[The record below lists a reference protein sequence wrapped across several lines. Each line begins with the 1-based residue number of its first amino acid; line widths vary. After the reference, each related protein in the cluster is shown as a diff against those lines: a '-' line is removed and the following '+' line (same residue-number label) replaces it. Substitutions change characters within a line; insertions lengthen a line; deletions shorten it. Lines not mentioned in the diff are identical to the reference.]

1 MKSNNS
7 KEETMGLYD
16 LIQKNK
22 KLNFIDA
29 KTKVV
34 KTFADLHESLDIENL
49 RAVVFIYN
57 DNQLPAIET
66 FLNFYQKKYTVAL
79 LNAGL
84 HPAFKQN
91 LENEYRP
98 AYIFDPSRTVVE
110 EYELKQ
116 VSAAISVF
124 KRKEIL
130 LSPIHG
136 DIKLLMSTS
145 GTTGSPKF
153 VKISDHNLVQNA
165 LSIMEYMPITEHD
178 VVPLNVPVNFVY
190 GFSIF
195 TTNCIKANTIV
206 CTDRDALQ
214 KEFWSDLAEYGFST
228 LSGVPYFYELL
239 HRFGFFKKDTPS
251 VRYLTHTGGMMN
263 KELANVISD
272 YTQIY
277 GKQFF
282 AQYGQTEASG
292 RMAFLPPKDFQTK
305 GTSIGFPVKNGRFE
319 IDEKTRELIYY
330 GPNVSGGYAN
340 NIFDLQDY
348 NHTDKL
354 YTGDLA
360 EKDELGYYHIKG
372 RIKRIIKLF
381 GVRLNLDE
389 VEVLLKNE
397 LGGQTFICIS
407 VQDKYLGIIHQ
418 DPSLLRQTITQLLK
432 EKLGLHASSLKNYY
446 FDQIPLT
453 VNGKVDYPALNRHIN
468 ENENSLAAV
477 KTVTE

>member
-1 MKSNNS
+1 M
-7 KEETMGLYD
+7 ELYD
-16 LIQKNK
+16 LIKKNK

-34 KTFADLHESLDIENL
+34 KSFNDIHESLNIEDL

-57 DNQLPAIET
+57 NNQLSSIEA

-79 LNAGL
+79 LNADL
-84 HPAFKQN
+84 HPQFKQN
-91 LENEYRP
+91 LENEYTP
-98 AYIFDPSRTVVE
+98 AYIFDPSRMEVE
-110 EYELKQ
+110 GYDLIQASEN
-116 VSAAISVF
+116 ISVF
-124 KRKEIL
+124 KRKHIRL
-130 LSPIHG
+130 YPIHG
-136 DIKLLMSTS
+136 DVKLLMSTS

-178 VVPLNVPVNFVY
+178 VVPLNVPINFVY
-190 GFSIF
+190 GFSIL
-195 TTNCIKANTIV
+195 TTNCIKAKTIV
-206 CTDRDALQ
+206 CTDRDVLQ
-214 KEFWSDLAEYGFST
+214 KDFWSDLAHYGYST
-228 LSGVPYFYELL
+228 LNGVPYFYELL
-239 HRFGFFKKDTPS
+239 QRFGFFKKDTPS
-251 VRYLTHTGGMMN
+251 LRYLTHTGGMLN
-263 KELANVISD
+263 KELANVISNYID
-272 YTQIY
+272 IY
-277 GKQFF
+277 DKQFF

-292 RMAFLPPKDFQTK
+292 RMAFLPPKDFQAK

-319 IDEKTRELIYY
+319 IDESTGELIYY

-348 NHTDKL
+348 NHTNKL

-360 EKDELGYYHIKG
+360 EKDEFGYYHIKG

-407 VQDKYLGIIHQ
+407 VQDKYLGVIHQ
-418 DPSLLRQTITQLLK
+418 DESLSRETITKVAK
-432 EKLGLHASSLKNYY
+432 EKLGLHASSIKNYY
-446 FDQIPLT
+446 FNQVPLT
-453 VNGKVDYPALNRHIN
+453 VNGKVDYPAINRDIN
-468 ENENSLAAV
+468 ENSFTVA
-477 KTVTE
+477 KTVIG

>member
-1 MKSNNS
+1 
-7 KEETMGLYD
+7 MGLYD

-34 KTFADLHESLDIENL
+34 KTFNDIHESLAIEDL

-84 HPAFKQN
+84 HPDFKQN
-91 LENEYRP
+91 LENEYKP
-98 AYIFDPSRTVVE
+98 AYIFDPSRTEVE
-110 EYELKQ
+110 DYDLKQ
-116 VSAAISVF
+116 VSKDISVF
-124 KRKEIL
+124 KRSKIQL
-130 LSPIHG
+130 YPIHG
-136 DIKLLMSTS
+136 DVKLLMSTS

-153 VKISDHNLVQNA
+153 VKISDDNLVQNA

-178 VVPLNVPVNFVY
+178 VVPLNVPINFVY

-195 TTNCIKANTIV
+195 TTNCIKAKTIV
-206 CTDRDALQ
+206 CTDRDVLQ
-214 KEFWSDLAEYGFST
+214 KEFWSDLTEYGFST

-251 VRYLTHTGGMMN
+251 VRYFTHTGGMLN
-263 KELANVISD
+263 QELANVISN
-272 YTQIY
+272 YTHSY
-277 GKQFF
+277 NKQFF

-292 RMAFLPPKDFQTK
+292 RMAFLPPNDFQTK

-319 IDEKTRELIYY
+319 IDETTGELIYY

-360 EKDELGYYHIKG
+360 EQDELGYYHIKG
-372 RIKRIIKLF
+372 RIKRIMKLF

-407 VQDKYLGIIHQ
+407 IQDKYLGVIHQ
-418 DPSLLRQTITQLLK
+418 DKSLLRETITKVIK
-432 EKLGLHASSLKNYY
+432 EKLGLHASSIKNYY
-446 FDQIPLT
+446 FDHVPLT
-453 VNGKVDYPALNRHIN
+453 VNGKVDYPTIIRNIN
-468 ENENSLAAV
+468 ENENSVVAV
-477 KTVTE
+477 KTVIA

>member
-1 MKSNNS
+1 M
-7 KEETMGLYD
+7 ELYD
-16 LIQKNK
+16 LIKKNK
-22 KLNFIDA
+22 KLNFTDA

-34 KTFADLHESLDIENL
+34 KTFNEIHESLDIEDL

-57 DNQLPAIET
+57 DNQLRAIET

-84 HPAFKQN
+84 HPQFKQN
-91 LENEYRP
+91 LENQYMP
-98 AYIFDPSRTVVE
+98 AYIYDPSRVTIE
-110 EYELKQ
+110 GYDLKQ
-116 VSAAISVF
+116 ASKDISVF
-124 KRKEIL
+124 KRKQIRHY
-130 LSPIHG
+130 PIHG

-153 VKISDHNLVQNA
+153 VKISDYNLVQNA
-165 LSIMEYMPITEHD
+165 LSIMEYMPITERD

-206 CTDRDALQ
+206 CTDRDVLQ

-239 HRFGFFKKDTPS
+239 QRFGFFKKDTPS
-251 VRYLTHTGGMMN
+251 LRYLTHTGGMLN
-263 KELANVISD
+263 KELANVISN
-272 YTQIY
+272 YTHIY
-277 GKQFF
+277 NKQFF

-292 RMAFLPPKDFQTK
+292 RMAVLPTKDFRDK

-319 IDEKTRELIYY
+319 IDENTGELIYY

-348 NHTDKL
+348 THTDKL

-360 EKDELGYYHIKG
+360 EKDEFGYYHIKG

-418 DPSLLRQTITQLLK
+418 DESLLRETIIQVVK
-432 EKLGLHASSLKNYY
+432 EKLGLHASSVKTYY
-446 FDQIPLT
+446 LDQIPLT
-453 VNGKVDYPALNRHIN
+453 VNGKVDYPAMNKHIN
-468 ENENSLAAV
+468 ENENSFVAE
-477 KTVTE
+477 KTAIL

>member
-1 MKSNNS
+1 M
-7 KEETMGLYD
+7 ELYD
-16 LIQKNK
+16 LIKKNK

-34 KTFADLHESLDIENL
+34 KTFNDIHESLNIEDL

-57 DNQLPAIET
+57 NNELSSIEA
-66 FLNFYQKKYTVAL
+66 FLNFYQKKYSVAL
-79 LNAGL
+79 LNADL
-84 HPAFKQN
+84 HPQFKQN
-91 LENEYRP
+91 LENEYTP
-98 AYIFDPSRTVVE
+98 AYIFDPSRMEVE
-110 EYELKQ
+110 GYDSIQASED
-116 VSAAISVF
+116 ISVF
-124 KRKEIL
+124 KRKHIRRY
-130 LSPIHG
+130 PIHG
-136 DIKLLMSTS
+136 DVKLLMSTS

-178 VVPLNVPVNFVY
+178 VVPLNVPINFVY

-206 CTDRDALQ
+206 CTNRDVLQ
-214 KEFWSDLAEYGFST
+214 KEFWSDLIHYGYST

-251 VRYLTHTGGMMN
+251 LRYFTHTGGMLN
-263 KELANVISD
+263 KELANIISN
-272 YTQIY
+272 YTQTY
-277 GKQFF
+277 NKQFF

-305 GTSIGFPVKNGRFE
+305 GTSIGLPVKNGRFE
-319 IDEKTRELIYY
+319 IDENTKELIYY

-348 NHTDKL
+348 DHTDKL

-360 EKDELGYYHIKG
+360 EKDEFGYYHIKG

-407 VQDKYLGIIHQ
+407 VQDKYLGVIHQ
-418 DPSLLRQTITQLLK
+418 DESLSRETITKVTK
-432 EKLGLHASSLKNYY
+432 EKLGLHASSIKNYY
-446 FDQIPLT
+446 FDHVPLT
-453 VNGKVDYPALNRHIN
+453 VNGKVDYPSINRYIN
-468 ENENSLAAV
+468 ENENSAAAA
-477 KTVTE
+477 KTVVG

>member
-1 MKSNNS
+1 
-7 KEETMGLYD
+7 MGLYD
-16 LIQKNK
+16 LIRKNE

-29 KTKVV
+29 KTKVT
-34 KTFADLHESLDIENL
+34 KTFPEIHESLAIEDM

-57 DNQLPAIET
+57 DNQLPTIET

-79 LNAGL
+79 LNVGL
-84 HPAFKQN
+84 HAKFKQN
-91 LENEYRP
+91 LEEEYLP
-98 AYIFDPSRTVVE
+98 AYIYDPTRVSVE
-110 EYELKQ
+110 GYDLKK
-116 VSAAISVF
+116 VSETISLF
-124 KRKEIL
+124 KKWEIKL
-130 LSPIHG
+130 YPIHA
-136 DIKLLMSTS
+136 DVKLLMSTS

-178 VVPLNVPVNFVY
+178 VVPLNVPINFVY

-195 TTNCIKANTIV
+195 TTNCIKADTIV
-206 CTDRDALQ
+206 CTDRDVLQ
-214 KEFWSDLAEYGFST
+214 KEFWSDLTQYGYST

-239 HRFGFFKKDTPS
+239 QRFGFFRKDTPS
-251 VRYLTHTGGMMN
+251 LRYLTHTGGMLN
-263 KELANVISD
+263 KELANVISE
-272 YTQIY
+272 YSRQFN
-277 GKQFF
+277 KQFF

-292 RMAFLPPKDFQTK
+292 RMAYLPPEDFQEK
-305 GTSIGFPVKNGRFE
+305 GTSIGFAVKNGRFE
-319 IDEKTRELIYY
+319 IDENTSELIYY

-348 NHTDKL
+348 NDTDKL
-354 YTGDLA
+354 FTGDLA
-360 EKDELGYYHIKG
+360 ERDEAGYYHIKG

-418 DPSLLRQTITQLLK
+418 DEFLLRETITQVLK
-432 EKLGLHASSLKNYY
+432 EKLGLHASSLKTYY
-446 FDQIPLT
+446 LEDVPLT
-453 VNGKVDYPALNRHIN
+453 VNGKVNYPAIN
-468 ENENSLAAV
+468 NTINNSENLMAAKEV
-477 KTVTE
+477 IG

>member
-1 MKSNNS
+1 M
-7 KEETMGLYD
+7 ELYD

-34 KTFADLHESLDIENL
+34 KTFDEIHESLDIEDL
-49 RAVVFIYN
+49 RAIVFIYN
-57 DNQLPAIET
+57 DNQLASIEA
-66 FLNFYQKKYTVAL
+66 FLNFYHKKYTVAL
-79 LNAGL
+79 LNADL
-84 HPAFKQN
+84 HPQFKQK
-91 LENEYRP
+91 LEDEYMP
-98 AYIFDPSRTVVE
+98 AYIFDPSRTEVE
-110 EYELKQ
+110 GYALKQ
-116 VSAAISVF
+116 ASTAISVF
-124 KRKEIL
+124 KRTQI
-130 LSPIHG
+130 SPYPIHG

-153 VKISDHNLVQNA
+153 VKISDQNLVQNA

-178 VVPLNVPVNFVY
+178 VVPLNVPINFVY

-214 KEFWSDLAEYGFST
+214 KEFWSDLADYGYST

-239 HRFGFFKKDTPS
+239 HRFGFFKKATPS
-251 VRYLTHTGGMMN
+251 IRYFTHTGGMLN
-263 KELANVISD
+263 KELANVISA
-272 YTQIY
+272 YSQTY
-277 GKQFF
+277 NKQFF

-292 RMAFLPPKDFQTK
+292 RMAFLPPNDFQTK

-319 IDEKTRELIYY
+319 IDETTGELIYY

-418 DPSLLRQTITQLLK
+418 DESLSRQTITQLTK
-432 EKLGLHASSLKNYY
+432 EKLGLHASSIKNFYLNHV
-446 FDQIPLT
+446 PLT
-453 VNGKVDYPALNRHIN
+453 VNGKVDYPAINKYIN
-468 ENENSLAAV
+468 ENSFAAA
-477 KTVTE
+477 KTIVS

>member
-1 MKSNNS
+1 M
-7 KEETMGLYD
+7 ELYD

-22 KLNFIDA
+22 KINFIDA

-34 KTFADLHESLDIENL
+34 KTFKQIHESLDIEDL

-84 HPAFKQN
+84 HPEFKQN
-91 LENEYRP
+91 LEDEYRP
-98 AYIFDPSRTVVE
+98 AYIFDPSRTEVGG
-110 EYELKQ
+110 YDLKQ
-116 VSAAISVF
+116 VSKDIAVF
-124 KRKEIL
+124 KRKEIRL
-130 LSPIHG
+130 YPIHG
-136 DIKLLMSTS
+136 DVKLLMSTS

-178 VVPLNVPVNFVY
+178 VVPLNVPINFVY

-195 TTNCIKANTIV
+195 TTNCIKAKTIV
-206 CTDRDALQ
+206 CTDRDVLQ
-214 KEFWSDLAEYGFST
+214 KEFWSDLTEYGYST

-239 HRFGFFKKDTPS
+239 QRFGFFKKDTPTL
-251 VRYLTHTGGMMN
+251 RYLTHTGGMLN
-263 KELANVISD
+263 QELANVISN
-272 YTQIY
+272 YTDNY
-277 GKQFF
+277 NKLFF

-292 RMAFLPPKDFQTK
+292 RMAVLPPNDFKDK
-305 GTSIGFPVKNGRFE
+305 GTSIGFTVKNGRFE
-319 IDEKTRELIYY
+319 IDENTGELIYY

-340 NIFDLQDY
+340 NIFDLQHYDE
-348 NHTDKL
+348 TDKL

-372 RIKRIIKLF
+372 RIKRIMKLF
-381 GVRLNLDE
+381 GMRLNLDE

-407 VQDKYLGIIHQ
+407 VQDKYLGVIHQ
-418 DPSLLRQTITQLLK
+418 DETLSRETITQVTK
-432 EKLGLHASSLKNYY
+432 EKLGLHASSIKNYY
-446 FDQIPLT
+446 FDQVPLT
-453 VNGKVDYPALNRHIN
+453 VNGKVDYPALNRSIN
-468 ENENSLAAV
+468 ENEDSFATA
-477 KTVTE
+477 KTVVG

>member
-1 MKSNNS
+1 M
-7 KEETMGLYD
+7 ELYD
-16 LIQKNK
+16 LIKKNK
-22 KLNFIDA
+22 KLNFTDA

-34 KTFADLHESLDIENL
+34 KTFNEIHESLDIEDL

-84 HPAFKQN
+84 HPQFKQN
-91 LENEYRP
+91 LENQYMP
-98 AYIFDPSRTVVE
+98 AYIYDPSRVTIE
-110 EYELKQ
+110 GYDLKQ
-116 VSAAISVF
+116 ASKDISVF
-124 KRKEIL
+124 KRKQIRHY
-130 LSPIHG
+130 PIHG

-153 VKISDHNLVQNA
+153 VKISDYNLVQNA

-206 CTDRDALQ
+206 CTDRDVLQ
-214 KEFWSDLAEYGFST
+214 KEFWSDLAEYRFST

-239 HRFGFFKKDTPS
+239 QRFGFFKKDTPS
-251 VRYLTHTGGMMN
+251 LRYLTHTGGMLN
-263 KELANVISD
+263 KELANVISN
-272 YTQIY
+272 YTNIY
-277 GKQFF
+277 NKQFF

-292 RMAFLPPKDFQTK
+292 RMAVLPTKDFQDK

-319 IDEKTRELIYY
+319 IDESTGELIYY

-348 NHTDKL
+348 IHTDKL

-360 EKDELGYYHIKG
+360 EKDEFGYYHIKG

-381 GVRLNLDE
+381 GARLNLDE

-397 LGGQTFICIS
+397 LRGQTFICIS

-418 DPSLLRQTITQLLK
+418 DESLLRETIIQVVK
-432 EKLGLHASSLKNYY
+432 EKLGLHASSVKNYY
-446 FDQIPLT
+446 FDQVPLT
-453 VNGKVDYPALNRHIN
+453 VNGKVDYPAINKHID
-468 ENENSLAAV
+468 ENENSFVAE
-477 KTVTE
+477 KTAIG

>member
-1 MKSNNS
+1 M
-7 KEETMGLYD
+7 ELYD

-34 KTFADLHESLDIENL
+34 KTFTDLHESLDIEDL

-57 DNQLPAIET
+57 DNQLPSIEA

-79 LNAGL
+79 LNADL
-84 HPAFKQN
+84 HSSFKQN
-91 LENEYRP
+91 LENEYSP
-98 AYIFDPSRTVVE
+98 AYIFDPSRTAVE
-110 EYELKQ
+110 GYDLKKA
-116 VSAAISVF
+116 SEDISVF
-124 KRKEIL
+124 KRKQIRL
-130 LSPIHG
+130 YPIHG

-178 VVPLNVPVNFVY
+178 VVPLNVPINFVY

-206 CTDRDALQ
+206 CTDRDVLQ
-214 KEFWSDLAEYGFST
+214 KEFWSDLAHYGYST

-251 VRYLTHTGGMMN
+251 LRYLTHTGGMLN

-292 RMAFLPPKDFQTK
+292 RMAVLPPKDFQTK

-319 IDEKTRELIYY
+319 IDESTGELIYY

-418 DPSLLRQTITQLLK
+418 DESLQRETITQVLK
-432 EKLGLHASSLKNYY
+432 VKLGLHASSLKTYY
-446 FDQIPLT
+446 FEEVPLT
-453 VNGKVDYPALNRHIN
+453 VNGKVDYPAVNKYIN
-468 ENENSLAAV
+468 ENENSFAAA
-477 KTVTE
+477 KTVVG